1 MFEIPHVQPRDET
14 KTACG
19 SSDAFNL
26 AWSPMP
32 EASFRAERVRQAG
45 YASSHAY
52 TIEEFGLTRACVVE
66 RLGDVMD
73 QHGFGR

>member
-1 MFEIPHVQPRDET
+1 
-14 KTACG
+14 
-19 SSDAFNL
+19 
-26 AWSPMP
+26 MP